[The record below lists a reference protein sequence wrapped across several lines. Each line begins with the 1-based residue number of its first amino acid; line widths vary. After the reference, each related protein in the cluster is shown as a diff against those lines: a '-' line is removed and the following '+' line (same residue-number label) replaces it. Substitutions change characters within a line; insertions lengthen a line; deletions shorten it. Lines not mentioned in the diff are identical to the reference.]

1 MSLREEKIIQTHWYA
16 SRVIIRVKKQEDMIF
31 NQESKQSLETNAMMT
46 NDQDIGIIATITVF
60 KVIKEKFDV
69 LHKQMGNF
77 G

>member
-1 MSLREEKIIQTHWYA
+1 M
-16 SRVIIRVKKQEDMIF
+16 KKQENMIF

-46 NDQDIGIIATITVF
+46 NDQGIGIIAIITVF
-60 KVIKEKFDV
+60 NVIKEKFDV

>member
-1 MSLREEKIIQTHWYA
+1 MSLREEKIIQAHCCA
-16 SRVIIRVKKQEDMIF
+16 SHVIICVKKQEDMIF
-31 NQESKQSLETNAMMT
+31 NQQSKQSLETNAMMT
-46 NDQDIGIIATITVF
+46 NEQDTGIISTITVF

>member
-1 MSLREEKIIQTHWYA
+1 
-16 SRVIIRVKKQEDMIF
+16 MIF

-46 NDQDIGIIATITVF
+46 NDQDIGIIAIITVF
-60 KVIKEKFDV
+60 KGIKEKFDV